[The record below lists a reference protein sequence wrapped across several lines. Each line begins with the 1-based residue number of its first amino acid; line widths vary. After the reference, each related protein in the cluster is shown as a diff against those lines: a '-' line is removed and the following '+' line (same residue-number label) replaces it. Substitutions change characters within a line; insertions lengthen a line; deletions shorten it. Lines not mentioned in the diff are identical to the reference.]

1 MSWNEF
7 IYFAIG
13 SLVLWTLGT
22 VAIYRFKRSLYGEL
36 LIVGGL

>member
-22 VAIYRFKRSLYGEL
+22 VAIYRFMRIYENF
-36 LIVGGL
+36 